1 MGQITVQDERG
12 FNQVF
17 APVGTTPL
25 RARRRTAWFAAVM
38 ARTGARRVLEIGC
51 GTGENAALLAGATEV
66 EIVAVDISPTF
77 IATARERHRAANLRF
92 EMLDLLG
99 DSPHA
104 LGQFDF
110 VCGNG
115 ILHHLVRRLPEVLR
129 ALHGLATPGGGLA
142 FIEPN
147 LLNPYCAAIFGT
159 AIGRRLARLEPD
171 EMAFTPGQL
180 RRALA
185 EAGWRRV
192 EVTTRDFLLPGL
204 PERLARPILAV
215 EPALEATVL
224 TRWLAQ
230 SNFATA
236 RA

>member
-1 MGQITVQDERG
+1 M
-12 FNQVF
+12 
-17 APVGTTPL
+17 
-25 RARRRTAWFAAVM
+25 
-38 ARTGARRVLEIGC
+38 
-51 GTGENAALLAGATEV
+51 
-66 EIVAVDISPTF
+66 AVDISPRF
-77 IATARERHRAANLRF
+77 IAAARERHRAANLRF
-92 EMLDLLG
+92 ELLDLLG

-129 ALHGLATPGGGLA
+129 ALHGLTTPGGGLA

-159 AIGRRLARLEPD
+159 ALGRRLARLEPD

-180 RRALA
+180 RCALA
-185 EAGWRRV
+185 EAGWRGV

-204 PERLARPILAV
+204 PDRLARPILAWNQRSRRRCLRV
-215 EPALEATVL
+215 GSPSRISPPHEPERQDDGLPAPAE
-224 TRWLAQ
+224 R
-230 SNFATA
+230 
-236 RA
+236 